1 MRLAPIPLYV
11 SYHDVWKVTQH
22 LKAVID
28 NKEYMKFKDERST
41 VT

>member
-1 MRLAPIPLYV
+1 M
-11 SYHDVWKVTQH
+11 SYHDVWKVAQV

-28 NKEYMKFKDERST
+28 DGDIEKFSDDKST

>member
-1 MRLAPIPLYV
+1 LYI
-11 SYHDVWKVTQH
+11 SYHDVWKVAQH

-28 NKEYMKFKDERST
+28 NKEFEKFTDDRST